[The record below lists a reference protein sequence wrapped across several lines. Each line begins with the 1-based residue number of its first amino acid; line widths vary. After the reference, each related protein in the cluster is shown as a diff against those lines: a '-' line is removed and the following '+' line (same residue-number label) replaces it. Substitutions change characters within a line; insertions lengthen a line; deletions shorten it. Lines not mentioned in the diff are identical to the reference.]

1 MAGSYA
7 TIGQARDYGY
17 QSQDADETILID
29 IIKRASRLFDR
40 YCGLPDGYFDRVPAS
55 TSATTRYFWGDG
67 TDFLKVDPYLTATTP
82 TVTLPTGF
90 STITWI
96 EANPLS
102 TTKARHTNAAEF
114 FLIRTYG
121 DNASRLTAL
130 SERRDYFFA
139 EFSNDMDYIGWPA
152 GIRVSISAKWG
163 WAAIPDDVREAVLE
177 TTIAIWR
184 NKDQAFARAVAI
196 DGNILINDVMPPR
209 ARMIADRYRVGK
221 VSFA

>member
-29 IIKRASRLFDR
+29 ILKRASRLFDR
-40 YCGLPDGYFDRVPAS
+40 YCGLPDGYFDRVAS
-55 TSATTRYFWGDG
+55 STAATTRYFYGDG
-67 TDFLKVDPYLTATTP
+67 TDFLKIDPYLTATTP

-90 STITWI
+90 STMTWI
-96 EANPLS
+96 EANPLA
-102 TTKARHTNAAEF
+102 TTKARHTNAGEF

-121 DNASRLTAL
+121 DDASRSSAL
-130 SERRDYFFA
+130 SGNQESIDFA
-139 EFSNDMDYIGWPA
+139 SGMTSIGWPA
-152 GIRVSISAKWG
+152 GIRATVSAKWG
-163 WAAIPDDVREAVLE
+163 WLAVPDDVREAVLE

-209 ARMIADRYRVGK
+209 ARLIADRYRLGK
-221 VSFA
+221 VLFA